1 MRSLLTCCLL
11 VPRAGMRR
19 VATCRILCDFLLV
32 CIFFNSFSFPFF
44 LSFSLFSFRLQL
56 STFGFAFFMAFAF
69 QLFATCNWSSRPC
82 CWCCW
87 CIQGCPTAATATIV
101 SSLHIQFSLVLVQLR
116 FSCTG
121 LVMNI
126 SIWLRMGKKC

>member
-44 LSFSLFSFRLQL
+44 CHFLCFRFVYSCQLLVLHFLWLLLFNYLQL
-56 STFGFAFFMAFAF
+56 
-69 QLFATCNWSSRPC
+69 ATGRVSRVV
-82 CWCCW
+82 
-87 CIQGCPTAATATIV
+87 GV
-101 SSLHIQFSLVLVQLR
+101 VVVFRVVQQPQQQQ
-116 FSCTG
+116 
-121 LVMNI
+121 
-126 SIWLRMGKKC
+126 